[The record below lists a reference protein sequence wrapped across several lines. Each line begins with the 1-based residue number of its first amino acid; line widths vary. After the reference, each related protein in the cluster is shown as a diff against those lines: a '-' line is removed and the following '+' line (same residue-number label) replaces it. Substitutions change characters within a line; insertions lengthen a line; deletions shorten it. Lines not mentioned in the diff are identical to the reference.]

1 MKDFIELILPY
12 YGLIVV
18 ALTMIIILISFSQEI
33 IIQMFGNC
41 IHLEEVDM
49 IIRKKDIKTIQR
61 NNQDG
66 NLDINRKKYYLYL
79 EHPNNPGCYT
89 DLEVSE
95 RLYRRSYIGNTIK
108 MHDIIY
114 KYKDSY
120 IKRTKQFSNY
130 NISKYNK
137 CSESD
142 KSSYNL
148 FKEDILNKCYEY
160 DKKQADKMAKVFPL
174 LAIPI
179 VLLFLM
185 VFYIN
190 S

>member
-12 YGLIVV
+12 YGICVV
-18 ALTMIIILISFSQEI
+18 ILTMTIILVSFTQEI
-33 IIQMFGNC
+33 IIQIFGSC

-49 IIRKKDIKTIQR
+49 TVRRKDIKTVQR
-61 NNQDG
+61 TNG
-66 NLDINRKKYYLYL
+66 EGKLDVNKKKYYLYL

-89 DLEVSE
+89 DLEISE
-95 RLYRRSYIGNTIK
+95 RLYRRTYIGDTIK
-108 MHDIIY
+108 MHEIIY

-120 IKRTKQFSNY
+120 IKRVKQFSNH

-137 CSESD
+137 CSDSD
-142 KSSYNL
+142 KNSYNL
-148 FKEDILNKCYEY
+148 FKEEILNKCYEH
-160 DKKQADKMAKVFPL
+160 DKKSADKMQKVFPL